1 MSADVASSHSE
12 EAVYVYQA
20 PVRLWHW
27 ANAGSILVLAITG
40 YFIGSP
46 PPAVGG
52 EASASFLFGWIRYL
66 HFAAAYILIAAAVV
80 LGLPLLD

>member
-40 YFIGSP
+40 VDATATHRVGQLAGGS
-46 PPAVGG
+46 A
-52 EASASFLFGWIRYL
+52 
-66 HFAAAYILIAAAVV
+66 
-80 LGLPLLD
+80 